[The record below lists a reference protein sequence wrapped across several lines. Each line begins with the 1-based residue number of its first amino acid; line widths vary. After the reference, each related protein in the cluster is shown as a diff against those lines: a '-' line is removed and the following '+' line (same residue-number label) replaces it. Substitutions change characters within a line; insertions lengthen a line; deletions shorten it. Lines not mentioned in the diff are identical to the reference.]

1 MRRLTAALLLTACI
15 STAGAVNSADIAA
28 QIDKAEQGRQAAH
41 ALAEA
46 AREMGETDN
55 HHTIQYAKGKW
66 AEYTAEI
73 GKLQAQ
79 YQAAKEAERVHY
91 GRFKITFY
99 CPCAGCNGTANG
111 LAANG
116 ARLEVGKTIAV
127 DPKVIPLGSRV
138 YIDGI
143 GWRVAQDTGS
153 AIKGRRI
160 DVLVGSHAEAYRM
173 GIRNAE
179 VWK

>member
-15 STAGAVNSADIAA
+15 STAGATNYADIAA
-28 QIDKAEQGRQAAH
+28 QINKAEQGRQAAH

-73 GKLQAQ
+73 DKLQKELEVAK
-79 YQAAKEAERVHY
+79 AAEKKSL
-91 GRFKITFY
+91 GRFTLTFY
-99 CPCAGCNGTANG
+99 CPCAGCNGTASG

-127 DPKVIPLGSRV
+127 DPNVIPLGTRV

-160 DVLVGSHAEAYRM
+160 DVLVGSHAEAYRL
-173 GIRNAE
+173 GVWNAE
-179 VWK
+179 VWR